1 MWLIYRRSPKGFRFQ
16 VKLTII
22 FILLVLL
29 PSVPLTF
36 LVSDLLTRGV
46 EMFLLPGVENSM
58 SQSLDII
65 KSQLEEK
72 GAIFLR
78 TFPTKNKID
87 KEVLTKNQIYYLGKL
102 NCKNQQNAFV
112 HSYIN
117 HPEIIVQSPLHHP
130 EHVQSILREQLKSSV
145 YEFDTHT
152 ICEVYQFSADS
163 IIDVVAFAVDPKIIQ
178 AKDQISQSLR
188 VYTFLSLMKKSVVEG
203 QIIWGLSTVF
213 IIILTMSAIYAAKL
227 LSRGI
232 SEPIGELVKGMQ
244 RVAAGDLSM
253 PVEVKA
259 KDEIKFLISSFNQ
272 MSHDLNVSQE
282 KLVKAER
289 LAAWQDVARK
299 VSHEIKNALT
309 PIQLSIRRLLSRFAP
324 GDQKEI
330 DESLMTIQ
338 DEVESL
344 RRLAEEFTTFARLPQ
359 ANLKLENLNDLIRK
373 VTTLI
378 EAEPHSISV
387 KLDFDESIPPL
398 ALDGEQMRRALH
410 NVIKNSI
417 EASDRGS
424 SIFIRTRRTN
434 KEKRTVIIEIRDQGK
449 GMSKEVLEKIFEP
462 YFTTKNR
469 GMGLG
474 LSIVKRIIED
484 HNGEIIFDSS
494 PGRGTQVTI
503 YL

>member
-1 MWLIYRRSPKGFRFQ
+1 
-16 VKLTII
+16 
-22 FILLVLL
+22 
-29 PSVPLTF
+29 
-36 LVSDLLTRGV
+36 
-46 EMFLLPGVENSM
+46 MFLLPGVENSM

-78 TFPTKNKID
+78 TFPTRNKID
-87 KEVLTKNQIYYLGKL
+87 SDVLSKNQIFYLGKL
-102 NCKNQQNAFV
+102 KV
-112 HSYIN
+112 KS
-117 HPEIIVQSPLHHP
+117 PENSFIHIFNDKPGIFAQSPLHHP
-130 EHVQSILREQLKSSV
+130 ENVRSILREQLKSSV
-145 YEFDTHT
+145 YVFDTHT

-163 IIDVVAFAVDPKIIQ
+163 VIDVVAFAVDPKIIQ
-178 AKDQISQSLR
+178 AKDQVSQSLR

-244 RVAAGDLSM
+244 RVAEGDLSQ

-309 PIQLSIRRLLSRFAP
+309 PIQLSIRRLLSRLAP
-324 GDQKEI
+324 DDQKEI
-330 DESLMTIQ
+330 DEPLTTIQ

-359 ANLKLENLNDLIRK
+359 VNLKSENLNELIRK

-398 ALDGEQMRRALH
+398 SLDREQMRRALH
-410 NVIKNSI
+410 NIIKNSI
-417 EASDRGS
+417 EASERGS
-424 SIFIRTRRTN
+424 SIFIQTRRAN
-434 KEKRTVIIEIRDQGK
+434 KENRKILIEIRDQGA
-449 GMSKEVLEKIFEP
+449 GMNQEVLSKIFEP

-484 HNGEIIFDSS
+484 HNGEIVFESS